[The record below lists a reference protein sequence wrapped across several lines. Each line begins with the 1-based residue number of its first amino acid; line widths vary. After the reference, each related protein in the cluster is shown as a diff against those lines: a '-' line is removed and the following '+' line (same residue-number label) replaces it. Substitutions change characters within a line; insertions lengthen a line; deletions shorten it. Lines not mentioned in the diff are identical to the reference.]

1 MVPVG
6 VLKQAANEGTTENL
20 NALSWGPNR
29 TGASVLSKLFCPF
42 LCLLSARKANVCVCA
57 CACAC
62 VCALAAPAILT
73 REQRRVLFADGL
85 LANGDAAESSKPPA
99 ANLGLSQSA
108 ATHSSKSSTSEYSEV
123 RLACERPDHLQ
134 SPPNACVSVK
144 LPLRKRR
151 GSPDRVCFLTLMQSD
166 GAL

>member
-1 MVPVG
+1 MLLAG
-6 VLKQAANEGTTENL
+6 VLIAQAPLFFPSYFARSSAFFQPG
-20 NALSWGPNR
+20 
-29 TGASVLSKLFCPF
+29 KLT
-42 LCLLSARKANVCVCA
+42 
-57 CACAC
+57 C